1 MEDRVK
7 EIATDRYVVRI
18 HYGNLTDEELK
29 ARMEEACISFYKAI
43 RKAGKEGEIK
53 CSTQMIR

>member
-7 EIATDRYVVRI
+7 EIVTDRYIVRI
-18 HYGNLTDEELK
+18 HYGKLSDEELR

-43 RKAGKEGEIK
+43 RKAGKESEIP
-53 CSTQMIR
+53 CSTQTIR